1 MSQKTLQTA
10 IGMMSGTSLDGVD
23 AALIRG
29 DGEIITEF
37 GPSIYLAYSPEQ
49 RQQIRALLNLVQEKG
64 SAARGNDAVQQV
76 ERLITEHHVAAI
88 ETLLSENGVDA
99 SSIDVLGMHGQTV
112 LHRPDEGWTWQIG
125 DGDYLAEQTGIPVVD
140 DFRSADMKAGGQG
153 APFAPLYHEALI
165 GSAGLEAAAYPVVV
179 VNIGGVA
186 NLTWVKPGEDV
197 IGFDVGPGN
206 AQMDDWAV
214 DKLGAS
220 FDENG
225 QLAANGKAEQAIVRQ
240 VIALPFFSENYP
252 KSLDRLDFSL
262 GPVVNLPA
270 EDGMATLAA
279 ITVAGIMH
287 GIDLLPEKPASLYI
301 CGGGRKNTHL
311 MQLLEQ
317 ASGLKPQPVDVLGW
331 RGDMLEAELFG
342 HLAIRSLKGLPLSL
356 PSTTGARKAVTGGV
370 LHHPP
375 VKLSA

>member
-37 GPSIYLAYSPEQ
+37 GPSIYLAYGPEQ

>member
-1 MSQKTLQTA
+1 
-10 IGMMSGTSLDGVD
+10 
-23 AALIRG
+23 
-29 DGEIITEF
+29 
-37 GPSIYLAYSPEQ
+37 
-49 RQQIRALLNLVQEKG
+49 
-64 SAARGNDAVQQV
+64 
-76 ERLITEHHVAAI
+76 
-88 ETLLSENGVDA
+88 
-99 SSIDVLGMHGQTV
+99 
-112 LHRPDEGWTWQIG
+112 
-125 DGDYLAEQTGIPVVD
+125 
-140 DFRSADMKAGGQG
+140 
-153 APFAPLYHEALI
+153 
-165 GSAGLEAAAYPVVV
+165 LEAAAYPVVV

>member
-262 GPVVNLPA
+262 GPVVHLPA